1 MTRFS
6 HNLPPPQKP
15 QMLTTELA
23 QRAKPQAACGKEY
36 PAQSNARYMVPGI
49 PGIYLMNNWWLDVP
63 GTS

>member
-1 MTRFS
+1 
-6 HNLPPPQKP
+6 
-15 QMLTTELA
+15 MLTTELA